1 MAKTVME
8 IENDNARLEL
18 LKVSASLLRI
28 QLSDFSED
36 WNFSNSTP
44 KKDIRK
50 VLSAIRKHNDFQ
62 RRTAIH
68 LKTIYDKLTFNQ

>member
-8 IENDNARLEL
+8 MENKNVRSEL
-18 LKVSASLLRI
+18 LKVSASLLRV

-50 VLSAIRKHNDFQ
+50 QH
-62 RRTAIH
+62 
-68 LKTIYDKLTFNQ
+68 

>member
-1 MAKTVME
+1 MAKTANISPE
-8 IENDNARLEL
+8 SEL
-18 LKVSASLLRI
+18 LQVGSSLLRV

>member
-1 MAKTVME
+1 MAKTVIE

-62 RRTAIH
+62 RSEER
-68 LKTIYDKLTFNQ
+68 L